1 MLDPAWL
8 VFTAASTNMVRL
20 KRRALRGIRV
30 IALLDCAH
38 VVGTTLAKHI
48 IVMDS
53 DGEDRPSDMLELAC
67 FGLDPAASPTVVVA
81 QRANRGR
88 RTVCGMMLRSTV
100 FYFAF

>member
-8 VFTAASTNMVRL
+8 VFTAASTNMVQL
-20 KRRALRGIRV
+20 KRRALHGIRV

-38 VVGTTLAKHI
+38 VVGTNLAKHI